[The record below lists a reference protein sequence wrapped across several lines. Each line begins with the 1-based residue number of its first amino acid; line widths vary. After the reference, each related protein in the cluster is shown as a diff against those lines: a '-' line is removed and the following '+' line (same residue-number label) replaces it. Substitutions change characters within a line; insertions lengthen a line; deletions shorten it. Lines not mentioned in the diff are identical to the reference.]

1 LAGECLTLTFVTG
14 FLFFLFYWF
23 VARNPYLNHALCCK
37 IYLMPLIRLR
47 NITVSFGGPSI
58 LEKISLSI
66 DSGERLCLLGRN
78 GTGKSTLLKVI
89 AGEVK
94 QESGELEFS
103 QGLKLA
109 VLDQQPRL
117 DISGTIF
124 DVVAMGLGK
133 NARLLQDYHHALH
146 DFTENTNDQTIA
158 ELARAQDQVDM
169 NGAWQLNQQVEEV
182 LSRMKLDGD
191 EDYLAQSGGM
201 KRRVLLAKA
210 LVIKPDILLLDEP
223 TNHLDLNAIQWLEE
237 QLLNYNGALMFITHD
252 RSFMRKLSTRI
263 IELDRGNLTSYP
275 GNYDT
280 YLQRKEEALH
290 AEEVSNAHFDKRMA
304 QEEVWI
310 RQGIKARR
318 TRNEGRVRAL
328 EKMRAESSERRKQVG
343 KVAMNVARADS
354 SGKVIAEAENVSFDY
369 DGKPIIRGLTTT
381 ILRGDKIGII
391 GPNGAGKTTLLRL
404 LLGDLKPTT
413 GTIINGTK
421 QEVAYFDQLRA
432 QLDEKATV
440 IDNLSQGR
448 EFVEING
455 ATKHVI
461 GYLQDFLFAPERARS
476 PVSMLSGGER
486 NRLLL
491 AKLFSKPSNILVMD
505 EPTNDLDIETLEL
518 LEELVMDY
526 KGTVLLVS
534 HDREFVNNVVTS
546 TLVFEDDHQVNE
558 YIGGY
563 DDWLK
568 QRSTRQKTGNK
579 NAASKAGS
587 NNSAG
592 KDASGQAAPA
602 KAKKRSYNE
611 QRELDALPAQIETFE
626 NEVEVMQDLM
636 ANDDFYKKD
645 KDEIKKVQEQLA
657 EVEKNLAHC
666 YLRWEAL
673 E

>member
-1 LAGECLTLTFVTG
+1 
-14 FLFFLFYWF
+14 
-23 VARNPYLNHALCCK
+23 
-37 IYLMPLIRLR
+37 MSLIRLR
-47 NITVSFGGPSI
+47 NINVSFGGPSI
-58 LEKISLSI
+58 LEGVSLSI
-66 DSGERLCLLGRN
+66 DAGERLCLLGRN

-89 AGEVK
+89 SGEVK
-94 QESGELEFS
+94 AESGEIEYKQS
-103 QGLKLA
+103 LKLA

-124 DVVAMGLGK
+124 DVVAMGLGE
-133 NARLLQDYHHALH
+133 NAKLLQDYHHALH
-146 DFTENTNDQTIA
+146 DFTENNNDQTIA
-158 ELARAQDQVDM
+158 ELARAQDQVDI
-169 NGAWQLNQQVEEV
+169 NDAWQLNQQVEEV

-191 EDYLAQSGGM
+191 DEYLAQSGGM

-237 QLLNYNGALMFITHD
+237 QLLSYNGALMFITHD

-290 AEEVSNAHFDKRMA
+290 AEEVSNTHFDKRLA
-304 QEEVWI
+304 QEEIWI

-328 EKMRAESSERRKQVG
+328 EKMRRESSERRKQVG
-343 KVAMNVARADS
+343 KVSMNVAQADR

-369 DGKPIIRGLTTT
+369 EDKTIIKGLNTT
-381 ILRGDKIGII
+381 IIRGDKIGII

-404 LLGDLKPTT
+404 LLGDLKPVA
-413 GTIINGTK
+413 GTIVNGTK

-455 ATKHVI
+455 TTKHVI

-546 TLVFEDDHQVNE
+546 TLVFEEGGQVNE
-558 YIGGY
+558 YVGGY

-568 QRSTRQKTGNK
+568 YAQGVSTQSVKSK
-579 NAASKAGS
+579 NLEKK
-587 NNSAG
+587 SAIENTSVE
-592 KDASGQAAPA
+592 KK
-602 KAKKRSYNE
+602 KAKKLSYND
-611 QRELDALPAQIETFE
+611 QRELDGLPLQIENFE
-626 NEVEVMQDLM
+626 KEVESLQQSM
-636 ANDDFYKKD
+636 ADEDFYKQ
-645 KDEIKKVQEQLA
+645 DEALIKETQQQLA
-657 EVEKNLAHC
+657 VMQEKLSHC
-666 YLRWEAL
+666 YARWEEL

>member
-1 LAGECLTLTFVTG
+1 
-14 FLFFLFYWF
+14 
-23 VARNPYLNHALCCK
+23 
-37 IYLMPLIRLR
+37 MPLIRLR
-47 NITVSFGGPSI
+47 NINVSFGGPSI

-94 QESGELEFS
+94 PESGDLEYS

-133 NARLLQDYHHALH
+133 NAKLLQDYHHALH

-169 NGAWQLNQQVEEV
+169 NDAWQLNQQVEEV

-191 EDYLAQSGGM
+191 EDYLSQSGGM

-290 AEEVSNAHFDKRMA
+290 AEEVSNAHFDKKMA

-369 DGKPIIRGLTTT
+369 EGKPIIKGLTTT

-413 GTIINGTK
+413 GTIVNGTK

-546 TLVFEDDHQVNE
+546 TLVFEDDHTVNE

-568 QRSTRQKTGNK
+568 QRSTRQKAGNK
-579 NAASKAGS
+579 NTGSKTAS
-587 NNSAG
+587 NNAAG
-592 KDASGQAAPA
+592 KDATGKAAPA

-626 NEVEVMQDLM
+626 NEVELMQALM

-657 EVEKNLAHC
+657 EVEKNLSHC